1 MIKIVSDTASGITK
15 DIATR
20 HDIDLIAQ
28 VVMFGSETL
37 RDGVNITNE
46 VFMQRLKT
54 EKQFPTTSQ
63 PPVGDFVDTFRKHLA
78 AGHEVLCITVS
89 SLLSGTY
96 NSAQT
101 AKTQLGGDAESRV
114 ALVDSKNVATAQA
127 LIVLEAARMV
137 KEGKSVAQIVPHLE
151 KMAESTHLD
160 FVLDT
165 LEYLAKGG
173 RIGGAQAFVGTLLN
187 VKPMLTIKH
196 GRVEPLERVRSKS
209 KAVARLREIVDLS
222 VKGKRNV
229 RLGVVHTGLPAE
241 AEALS
246 QEFRKMYNLN
256 ECLVLE
262 MPPAVAAHAGPGAL
276 GAAYYVEN

>member
-15 DIATR
+15 DIAAK
-20 HDIDLIAQ
+20 HDIDLVPQ

-46 VFMQRLKT
+46 VFMQRLKMSK
-54 EKQFPTTSQ
+54 EFPTTSQ
-63 PPVGDFVDTFRKHLA
+63 PPVGDFVEVFRKQLD
-78 AGHEVLCITVS
+78 AGHEVLCVTVS

-96 NSAQT
+96 NSAET
-101 AKTQLGGDAESRV
+101 AKKELGSDAASRIT
-114 ALVDSKNVATAQA
+114 LVDSKTVATAQA

-137 KEGKSVAQIVPHLE
+137 QEGKSATQIVPHLE
-151 KMAESTHLD
+151 KMAVGTHLD

-196 GRVEPLERVRSKS
+196 GRVEPLERVRSKT

-222 VKGKRNV
+222 VKGKHNV
-229 RLGVVHTGLPAE
+229 RLGVVHTGLHAE

-246 QEFRKMYNLN
+246 QDFRKLYNLN

-262 MPPAVAAHAGPGAL
+262 MPPAVAAHAGPGAI